1 MKKLRVEKNVLSLRS
16 KREARMAESVDA
28 LVSNTNGVNSRAGS
42 RPAPGTSY
50 LNLFFRINRINL

>member
-1 MKKLRVEKNVLSLRS
+1 MIEKNEGKKLRVGKNVLSLRS

-42 RPAPGTSY
+42 RPAPGTR
-50 LNLFFRINRINL
+50 N